1 MKLMVIDGNSMINR
15 SFYGIRPLSTR
26 DGLYTHAVFGFLT
39 TLTRLREE
47 EKPDAV
53 CVTFDVH
60 APTFRH
66 TADES
71 YKATRKPMPEEL
83 RMQMPVLKEVLDA
96 LNIPRYELEGWEADD
111 LIGTISRRCEADGWE
126 CVVVTGDKDSL
137 QLITD
142 HTKVKLVSTR
152 MGQTTTK
159 DMIAAVLS
167 TRYRVLK
174 TEGNYNNNIG
184 LPLTLLRLDRSCEIC
199 VLEMGMDR
207 PGEIDY
213 LGEIVQ
219 PDVGVITNIGDA
231 HIERLGS
238 RENIFRAKCE
248 LLPHIRP
255 GGLVVLNGDDPMLAS
270 LRGRTPVPAVFC
282 GREEG
287 LEYRARRLE
296 GDGDSRILC
305 QMTTPRMDR
314 QVEIPALG
322 EHMIYPALIA
332 AAIGERF
339 GLTQDQIVEGILRFV
354 PTRMRM
360 NILYRGDGIVILD
373 DTYNANPQSMRAAIS
388 VLSDRRSQWS
398 IAVLGDM
405 FELGPFA
412 PALHTGVG
420 ECLGKARIDCLVAVG
435 ELAEHIAQGARN
447 SGVPLVYHC
456 KDKAEAKPVLDQLVR
471 PGSTILVKASRGM
484 ELEELTA
491 YLLSITPEAE

>member
-1 MKLMVIDGNSMINR
+1 MDKISASVLLKGLAPEGFADEAAIDLVTTDSR
-15 SFYGIRPLSTR
+15 EVRPGCIFVAFPGEKF
-26 DGLYTHAVFGFLT
+26 DGHDFAAKALEEGAEYVVLNHPVKDVP
-39 TLTRLREE
+39 E
-47 EKPDAV
+47 EKCFLCPD
-53 CVTFDVH
+53 
-60 APTFRH
+60 
-66 TADES
+66 S
-71 YKATRKPMPEEL
+71 YRAM
-83 RMQMPVLKEVLDA
+83 MMMGA
-96 LNIPRYELEGWEADD
+96 NY
-111 LIGTISRRCEADGWE
+111 RRQFSPK
-126 CVVVTGDKDSL
+126 VVGVTGSVGK
-137 QLITD
+137 
-142 HTKVKLVSTR
+142 
-152 MGQTTTK
+152 TTTK

>member
-1 MKLMVIDGNSMINR
+1 MEAITV
-15 SFYGIRPLSTR
+15 R
-26 DGLYTHAVFGFLT
+26 DLLTAVGGT
-39 TLTRLREE
+39 
-47 EKPDAV
+47 
-53 CVTFDVH
+53 
-60 APTFRH
+60 
-66 TADES
+66 
-71 YKATRKPMPEEL
+71 
-83 RMQMPVLKEVLDA
+83 
-96 LNIPRYELEGWEADD
+96 
-111 LIGTISRRCEADGWE
+111 LIGPETSLDRTVSSVDTDSRDIHPGSLFLPLVGERFDGHTYIGSALETGAAGCLTAREPEHYQEGRFYIKVEDTQRALRDLAFWYKE
-126 CVVVTGDKDSL
+126 QFRIPFVGVTGSVGK
-137 QLITD
+137 
-142 HTKVKLVSTR
+142 
-152 MGQTTTK
+152 TTAK
-159 DMIAAVLS
+159 DMIASVLS
-167 TRYRVLK
+167 VKYKVLK
-174 TEGNYNNNIG
+174 TEGNFNNNVG
-184 LPLTLLRLDRSCEIC
+184 LPLTLLRLDRSVQIG
-199 VLEMGMDR
+199 VVEMGMDR
-207 PGEIDY
+207 FGEIDY
-213 LGEIVQ
+213 LGDIVR
-219 PDVGVITNIGDA
+219 PEVGVITNIGDA